1 MGVIAITERY
11 EIGGILGEGGMGV
24 VYEGFDRLLGR
35 PVAIKLLRGPIADR
49 EDLAERFEEEAR
61 VAAQLE
67 HPGIVTVYDRG
78 RTSNGRLYM
87 VMKLVR
93 GRDFD
98 ELLNSDSCGLED
110 RLSIFERVSRA
121 VGYAHERK
129 VIHRD
134 LKPRNIRVDE
144 SGNAVVMDWG
154 LVKVLRRG
162 TAIDAIEGGDDPGGI
177 RSGRTEV
184 PGSETQAGS
193 VAGTYGYMAPEQAW
207 GEVGKIDAR
216 SDVFALGAILFQIVT
231 GQPLYPG
238 TTREEILGQARR
250 ADPARVLE
258 ELRRYSVGPDL
269 TRLAQ
274 RCLARRP
281 EDRPQD
287 AGEVAGGIR
296 AYIEGAVAARAKA
309 EARAIERRR
318 RRLLVAA
325 LASMVVLGLAVV
337 GNRLWRQSIRN
348 RNAVP
353 MLERVEERLATSEE
367 LPWNEISAEVS
378 RVRSL
383 LGPDGDTGL
392 LRRADAID
400 ARLDRD
406 RRLSERLTEIRI
418 GRVSEQIGKGEP
430 GDYEPGNY
438 RSRTRT
444 AELADTGGCWFSSD
458 RYPKA
463 DYRRGVIE
471 AHSGRDIDSAY
482 RKAFLGE
489 GIDVDRLPTPRA
501 AELIRTRSRAVVAAL
516 ATALDHWALL
526 RRWELR
532 DANWQRLV
540 ALARAIN
547 HDGWCDSLRATLGEK
562 DAERCRRAVL
572 ELAADP
578 KVAGLPA
585 RSIQLL
591 GVALVG
597 VGEPRRAIE
606 VLREAR
612 RHFPGDFWINY
623 NLAWYLDRK
632 VSPRQREEA
641 IRYYTVAQAI
651 RPDSAHQLAHAL
663 EDRGR
668 IEEAVAILHD
678 LTLRRP
684 RSSRHL
690 ACLGGALVAAG
701 DARAAAE
708 AFGRAEAAAREAIA
722 REPSSGTA
730 YVDLGIALEGQG
742 AYPATVAAFRESIR
756 LGPESPEKH
765 QRLANALMRDG
776 HLDQAAAACRAAI
789 KLDPNDPEYRLDL
802 GALLCDRLR
811 DFRGAIEQFQVAA
824 RLAPDDLRP
833 RHNLGLALWYL
844 GKTEEAKSS
853 FRHAISLD
861 PGDGPAHLELGAL
874 LLEAKPDDAEAID
887 ELRKAARLLPREA
900 RAYSLLGRALA
911 ASRLYR
917 DAIAAARTA
926 RDLEPGRA
934 GYHLDLGA
942 LLCDRA
948 HDYPGAVTEFREA
961 IRLEPGDYRGYA
973 NLGIALGG
981 LGQDAEAA
989 DVTETAIGFCPA
1001 TADPRLRARLQADL
1015 GITLS
1020 AAKRREGAIAAFRR
1034 AIDLDPM
1041 DPTHHFRLGFELR
1054 YMGRF
1059 PESLAEFRRCQDLNA
1074 KRPNPDRRTSAWV
1087 GEARRLIEISERL
1100 PMILGGDRA
1109 PSVDPLLIA
1118 RACAAKG
1125 RYAEAARFYA
1135 DALAAGPSGHKH
1147 LRLDAACAAALA
1159 AAGPGAECPPSD
1171 GPDRRRL
1178 LHQALAWL
1186 KDDLDAWAGRLT
1198 ADPKHGPHQ
1207 VRQAL
1212 QRWKDDP
1219 ELAVL
1224 RDDKELARWPEQDRA
1239 ACRGLWAEIER
1250 LLERSKD
1257 KIPS

>member
-1 MGVIAITERY
+1 MRVIAITERY
-11 EIGGILGEGGMGV
+11 EVGDILGKGGMGV
-24 VYEGFDRLLGR
+24 VHEGFDRLLGR

-78 RTSNGRLYM
+78 RTSDGRLYL
-87 VMKLVR
+87 VMRLVR

-98 ELLNSDSCGLED
+98 ELLNSGSCGLED
-110 RLSIFERVSRA
+110 RLWIFERVSRA

-134 LKPRNIRVDE
+134 LKPQNIRLD
-144 SGNAVVMDWG
+144 GAGDPVVMDWG

-162 TAIDAIEGGDDPGGI
+162 AAIDAVEGGDEPGDI
-177 RSGRTEV
+177 RTGRAAASGL
-184 PGSETQAGS
+184 ETQVGA
-193 VAGTYGYMAPEQAW
+193 VVGTYGYMAPEQAW
-207 GEVGKIDAR
+207 GEVDKIDAR

-238 TTREEILGQARR
+238 TTREEILGQARW

-258 ELRRYSVGPDL
+258 ELQRHSVGPDL
-269 TRLAQ
+269 TRLVR

-281 EDRPQD
+281 EDRPQN

-309 EARAIERRR
+309 EAQAVERRR
-318 RRLLVAA
+318 RRLLAAA
-325 LASMVVLGLAVV
+325 LAGVVVLGLAYI
-337 GNRLWRQSIRN
+337 GSDLWRRALRN
-348 RNAVP
+348 RNAVEI
-353 MLERVEERLATSEE
+353 LNTAERRLNASEE
-367 LPWNEISAEVS
+367 PSWDEIRAEVS
-378 RVRSL
+378 QVRPLLPL
-383 LGPDGDTGL
+383 LGPDGDAGL
-392 LRRADAID
+392 LRRADAMI
-400 ARLDRD
+400 ARLDHD
-406 RRLSERLTEIRI
+406 RRLLTQLADIQMGRTEHRT
-418 GRVSEQIGKGEP
+418 GRV
-430 GDYEPGNY
+430 
-438 RSRTRT
+438 T
-444 AELADTGGCWFSSD
+444 
-458 RYPKA
+458 
-463 DYRRGVIE
+463 E
-471 AHSGRDIDSAY
+471 AAY
-482 RKAFLGE
+482 RKVFVDE
-489 GIDVDRLPTPRA
+489 GIDVDTLDTAGAAGRVRL
-501 AELIRTRSRAVVAAL
+501 RSPAVVAAM
-516 ATALDHWALL
+516 TKALDHWALL

-532 DANWQRLV
+532 DANWPRLV
-540 ALARAIN
+540 ALAQDID
-547 HDGWCDSLRATLGEK
+547 HDGWRGSLRATLGEK
-562 DAERCRRAVL
+562 DPERCRRAIL
-572 ELAADP
+572 SLAADP
-578 KVAGLPA
+578 KLADLPS

-597 VGEPRRAIE
+597 EGEPRRAIE
-606 VLREAR
+606 VLRAAR
-612 RHFPGDFWINY
+612 RRFPGDFWINY

-641 IRYYTVAQAI
+641 IRYYTAAQAI

-663 EDRGR
+663 EDGGR
-668 IEEAVAILHD
+668 IEEAVTILRD
-678 LTLRRP
+678 LTRRRP
-684 RSSRHL
+684 RSSHHL

-708 AFGRAEAAAREAIA
+708 AFGQAEAAAREAIA

-742 AYPATVAAFRESIR
+742 AYPAAVAAFRESIR

-765 QRLANALMRDG
+765 HRLANALMRDG
-776 HLDQAAAACRAAI
+776 HLDQAAAECRAAI

-824 RLAPDDLRP
+824 RLSPDDPRP
-833 RHNLGLALWYL
+833 RHNLGLALWHL
-844 GKTEEAKSS
+844 GKTEEAKSG

-900 RAYSLLGRALA
+900 RAHSLLGRALA
-911 ASRLYR
+911 ASHLYG

-934 GYHLDLGA
+934 GYRLELGA

-948 HDYPGAVTEFREA
+948 HDYPGAITEFREA
-961 IRLEPGDYRGYA
+961 IRLEPGDYRAYA

-989 DVTETAIGFCPA
+989 DVTETAIRLCPA
-1001 TADPRLRARLQADL
+1001 DADPRLRARLQADL
-1015 GITLS
+1015 GIALS

-1041 DPTHHFRLGFELR
+1041 VPTHHSRLGFELR

-1059 PESLAEFRRCQDLNA
+1059 PESLAEFGRCQDLNS
-1074 KRPNPDRRTSAWV
+1074 KRPIPDRRPSAWV
-1087 GEARRLIEISERL
+1087 VEARRLAEIGERL

-1186 KDDLDAWAGRLT
+1186 KDDLGAWAERLT
-1198 ADPKHGPHQ
+1198 ADPKCGPHQ

-1224 RDDKELARWPEQDRA
+1224 RDDKELARWPDQDREE
-1239 ACRGLWAEIER
+1239 CRGLWAEIER
-1250 LLERSKD
+1250 LLERSKG